1 MATITSAISMLS
13 WRRRLRR
20 IDHCILLTF
29 SVFARG
35 DVKYGCHVTAKAAC
49 LNVTFALKRA
59 LLDARASN
67 VKRHGLTLL
76 IGVILIY
83 RQFSRIEERLD
94 PLEEEEE
101 TSP

>member
-1 MATITSAISMLS
+1 LS
-13 WRRRLRR
+13 
-20 IDHCILLTF
+20 
-29 SVFARG
+29 
-35 DVKYGCHVTAKAAC
+35 
-49 LNVTFALKRA
+49 VTFALKRA
-59 LLDARASN
+59 LLDAKASN